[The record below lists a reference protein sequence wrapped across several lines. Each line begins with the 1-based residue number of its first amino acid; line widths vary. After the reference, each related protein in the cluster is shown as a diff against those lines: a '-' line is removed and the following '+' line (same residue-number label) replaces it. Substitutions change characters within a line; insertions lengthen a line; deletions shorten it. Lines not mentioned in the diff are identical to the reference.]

1 MIYLLQQQ
9 NNLKIG
15 YTNNLLKRIKQYNTH
30 NSDFK
35 ILYVLNGN
43 REKEKELH
51 KQFEKFRKS
60 TEWFEYTEEIIDYF
74 NKNGTIIEAKDEFVI
89 MSVFAIDEINEK
101 LKGNEIK
108 VLLACVRCSKISSY
122 EESGNSFL
130 TCSREFKNLV
140 TGIKPQNVCKYL
152 AKLNEL
158 GFIKRISRSEYEL
171 NPLYFFRGTLTQR
184 TKCLMKIET
193 NE

>member
-1 MIYLLQQQ
+1 M
-9 NNLKIG
+9 NLMDNIMKKYFMQKVDG
-15 YTNNLLKRIKQYNTH
+15 YSIVNENTGEI
-30 NSDFK
+30 S
-35 ILYVLNGN
+35 
-43 REKEKELH
+43 ELH
-51 KQFEKFRKS
+51 VVKKVD
-60 TEWFEYTEEIIDYF
+60 I
-74 NKNGTIIEAKDEFVI
+74 NEFV
-89 MSVFAIDEINEK
+89 MMFLLSIDEINEK

-193 NE
+193 NEQTN